1 MNAQV
6 VVSKV
11 TKQGMVGAK
20 WGPVGQVVYLGQGK
34 VWENKGSRWVG
45 KEQGHNSGENGGQ
58 TGPAASKWAAGWYA
72 SLAELYAWSPLFI
85 PSSY

>member
-1 MNAQV
+1 METFWRAPPSKASSAPVTLSVVPYKALNAQV

-34 VWENKGSRWVG
+34 V
-45 KEQGHNSGENGGQ
+45 
-58 TGPAASKWAAGWYA
+58 
-72 SLAELYAWSPLFI
+72 
-85 PSSY
+85 